1 MVAVR
6 ADRGDGSCGRVGFRT
21 GASSELLP
29 VALILRTV
37 IGRGVAART
46 GIVILAVEVVATTS
60 VVVDDLSDR
69 GGVAVNPG
77 VAYRAVLS
85 SLELRLVRQRLAA
98 VVVGS
103 EMVAS
108 DVIAVDVVFRFE
120 RPRLAL

>member
-1 MVAVR
+1 MLVGEQLQTNSSSDGHVSTRGTGIFDMVAVC

-29 VALILRTV
+29 FALILRTV

-60 VVVDDLSDR
+60 VVVDDLSGR

-85 SLELRLVRQRLAA
+85 SLELGLVRQR
-98 VVVGS
+98 
-103 EMVAS
+103 
-108 DVIAVDVVFRFE
+108 
-120 RPRLAL
+120 